1 MRPRAIIH
9 PRLPTT
15 AAIILALAMAPAAG
29 QMVVYDPSNYAQNVL
44 QAARAL
50 QQINNQVTSLQN
62 QTQMLLNQAKNL
74 TNLPYSSLRA
84 IDQSIQRT
92 QQLLNQAQR
101 LAYDINQIDQA
112 FGRSYPQTY
121 PASTSSQQLIG
132 DAQTRWQN
140 SLAAHQDALRVQASV
155 VQQLET
161 SRAETSGLVSSSQ
174 SAVGILQASQA
185 GNQLIALQTRQL
197 VDLTALIAAQSR
209 AQSLEGA
216 RVTANQEQARVQLNQ
231 FLTSGRGYQPQTV
244 QMFHQ

>member
-1 MRPRAIIH
+1 MIHRRIRRLLFGVALTFASEPAI
-9 PRLPTT
+9 
-15 AAIILALAMAPAAG
+15 G

-62 QTQMLLNQAKNL
+62 QTQILLNQARNL
-74 TNLPYSSLRA
+74 ASLPYSSLQA
-84 IDQSIQRT
+84 IDQSISRT

-101 LAYDINQIDQA
+101 LAYDVNQIDQA
-112 FGRSYPQTY
+112 FGRSYPQSY
-121 PASTSSQQLIG
+121 PGSTSSQQFAG

-140 SLAAHQDALRVQASV
+140 SLAAYQDALRVHAGV
-155 VQQLET
+155 VQALDT
-161 SRAETSGLVSSSQ
+161 SRSETNRLVSSSQ
-174 SAVGILQASQA
+174 SAAGILQASQA

-209 AQSLEGA
+209 AQSLDGA
-216 RVTANQEQARVQLNQ
+216 RLAANQEQARAQLDQ
-231 FLTSGRGYQPQTV
+231 FLSRGRGYQAQTV